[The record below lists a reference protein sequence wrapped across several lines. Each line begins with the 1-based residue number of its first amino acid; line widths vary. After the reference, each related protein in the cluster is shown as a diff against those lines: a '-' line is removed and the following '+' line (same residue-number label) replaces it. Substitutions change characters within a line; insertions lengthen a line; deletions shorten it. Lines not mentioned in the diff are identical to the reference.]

1 MTYTHKIRSC
11 KGALVISIRKF
22 LWVFV
27 FSLFMALLTTS
38 CLHTRTNAGTFT
50 GMPGRAQITIVEGN
64 AMLSI
69 QGHVNRDVYSWIA
82 NELSVVLR
90 DERLEHP
97 VVPAGTI
104 TRNETRHLFTGEEI
118 IFSMVPSEIVIV
130 NIVSLD
136 GNSVKITSH
145 DTRIGV
151 RTHILAEG
159 NRMGITVAFLAR

>member
-1 MTYTHKIRSC
+1 MS
-11 KGALVISIRKF
+11 VRKF

-69 QGHVNRDVYSWIA
+69 RGHVNRDVYSWLA
-82 NELSVVLR
+82 NELSMGLR
-90 DERLEHP
+90 DERLDRP
-97 VVPAGTI
+97 VISTGGM

-118 IFSMVPSEIVIV
+118 IFSMIPSEIVIV
-130 NIVSLD
+130 NIVSMD

-145 DTRIGV
+145 DTRMGV
-151 RTHILAEG
+151 RTHVLAEG
-159 NRMGITVAFLAR
+159 NRMGLTVAFIAR